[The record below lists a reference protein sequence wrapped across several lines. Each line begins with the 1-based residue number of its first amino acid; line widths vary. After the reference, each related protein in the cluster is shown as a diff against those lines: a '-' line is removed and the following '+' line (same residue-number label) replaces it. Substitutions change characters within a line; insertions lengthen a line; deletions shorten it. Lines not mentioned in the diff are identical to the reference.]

1 MRIVI
6 DLQACQSEGSR
17 NRGIAR
23 YSLSLARAIAE
34 LRGEHELRIALNA
47 LYADAAR
54 EVEDQLSGLVRGTS
68 FSHYHYLPPDRPF
81 GAEGDYRRTVAG
93 ALIRQHYAQLQPDV
107 LHVSSVIEGFGGQ
120 AVVPTRLS
128 ALRPVVRSA
137 TLYDLIPLVFKDTY
151 LNNRSI
157 MGWYYEK
164 LGTLKECDLLLAI
177 SESSRQDAIDHL
189 GIASERI
196 VNISGAADPLFRS
209 MEIPPDESVNLRRR
223 YGITGEFVLYTG
235 GIDRRKNIEGLI
247 DAYATLPSALRQG
260 HQLVIVCAIQPE
272 QKASLMTHARTR
284 GLGENGVILTGFVP
298 EDDLVLF
305 YNLCTLFVFPSF
317 YAGFGLPVLEAMA
330 CGAPVIG
337 SNNSSIPE
345 VIGRNDALF
354 DSKKTKSI
362 AATMYRALTDDDFRT
377 DLARHGLARARNF
390 TWTHSG
396 RLAIEAFEEAH
407 RGKRVSEAI
416 HVAAMLPRRKIAYF
430 SPLPDTR
437 SGIAEYSAELLPEL
451 ARYFDIDLYIDD
463 YEVTDPWLVSNFKIF
478 SWTQFPAHCDRY
490 DTVLYHFGNS
500 PFHAHMYELLQRY
513 PGVVVLHDF
522 FVGALIRHIE
532 DACGKIGF
540 WLQEL
545 NHAHGPAVCALL
557 QEAGG
562 LERVIKEFP
571 CNRRIFDHATGVVV
585 HSSYPL
591 ELIRRFYPHGVNAP
605 LHIVKQMRGS
615 VKRTTKE
622 DVLAIRQS
630 LGFAADDFLVCS
642 FGFLVFTKLNE
653 VLVEAFSRSR
663 FRDDPR
669 ARLIFIGGLD
679 PGIYEQKLLDQIK
692 KCGLEHRIL
701 ITGYQDKERYR
712 SYLAIADLAVQL
724 RAHSRGE
731 TSRAVL
737 DCLAYRVP
745 LIVNAYA
752 TLDDYPDDVVYKIP
766 ADAPVKTLTHALEEL
781 WDDAERR
788 RALSERGS
796 AYIATEHNPEEVAAQ
811 YAATIEASIQ
821 RAAVTRQT
829 ALAKELGGILAP
841 YQTDSDELQ
850 EIAQCVQANRP
861 DFQPPRVFID
871 VSYMI
876 RVHHRSGIQRV
887 VRNITQRLYQCS
899 DSNYR
904 PEAVRLHGDA
914 LYHAKGY
921 VSDLSDGPGVT
932 KELRGMLRHA
942 ERFLSEVTQWSSA
955 ARGGAIDIAF
965 GDVLLMLDSN
975 WASYGD
981 FTGIFALIQRRF
993 GRVYTVVYDLIPI
1006 LHPEF
1011 FPLDLVAIF
1020 SKWLASA
1027 IALSDGLVCISK
1039 SVADE
1044 LIGYIRTAGL
1054 THPRDL
1060 KIGYFNLGA
1069 DIPLTNVDEPVRSG
1083 LSNYFQRES
1092 FPVFLMVGTIEPR
1105 KGHAFV
1111 LDAFEQLWAS
1121 GLDVGLCI
1129 AGRQGWNVKPF
1140 MERLKRHAEFQRRL
1154 FWAESPSDAEVIY
1167 CYQHAKA
1174 LIFASIAEGF
1184 GLPIVEAAQHG
1195 LPVLC
1200 SDIPVFREVG
1210 GEHVTYFSLAS
1221 SACLAETLREWL
1233 QQPSHPDSSRIPWLT
1248 WEQSTAQLL
1257 DVILHNK
1264 WYKTLPARQG

>member
-1 MRIVI
+1 MRIVL

-17 NRGIAR
+17 NRGIGR

-34 LRGEHELRIALNA
+34 LRGDHELRIALNA
-47 LYADAAR
+47 LYPDAAR
-54 EVEDQLSGLVRGTS
+54 EVEDQLAGLVPFAS

-81 GAEGDYRRTVAG
+81 GAEGEYRRAVAS

-107 LHVSSVIEGFGGQ
+107 LHISSVFEGLVGQ
-120 AVVPTRLS
+120 AVVPTQLS
-128 ALRPVVRSA
+128 SLRPVVRVA
-137 TLYDLIPLVFKDTY
+137 TLYDLIPLVFKDVY
-151 LNNRSI
+151 LRNREI
-157 MGWYYEK
+157 KRWYYEK
-164 LGTLKECDLLLAI
+164 LGTLKECDLLLSI
-177 SESSRQDAIDHL
+177 SESSRQDAIDYL
-189 GIASERI
+189 DVAPERI
-196 VNISGAADPLFRS
+196 VNISGAADPHFRPIETS
-209 MEIPPDESVNLRRR
+209 PDEAAAFRQR
-223 YGITGEFVLYTG
+223 YGIAGAFVLYTG
-235 GIDRRKNIEGLI
+235 GIDYRKNVEGLI
-247 DAYATLPSALRQG
+247 DAYAKLPGALRKTY
-260 HQLVIVCAIQPE
+260 QLVIVCSIQPE
-272 QKASLMTHARTR
+272 QRSSLIAYARKR
-284 GLGENGVILTGFVP
+284 RLAKREIIFTGFVP
-298 EDDLVLF
+298 DDDLVLF

-337 SNNSSIPE
+337 GDSASIPE
-345 VIGRNDALF
+345 VIDRNDALF
-354 DSKKTKSI
+354 DNSKTESI
-362 AATMYRALTDDDFRT
+362 AAAMHRALTEHGFRS
-377 DLARHGLARARNF
+377 DLARHGLERAKDF
-390 TWTHSG
+390 SWTRSG
-396 RLAIEAFEEAH
+396 RLAIDAFERAH
-407 RGKRVSEAI
+407 RCKRVSDAI
-416 HVAAMLPRRKIAYF
+416 HVAGLLPRRKIAYF
-430 SPLPDTR
+430 SPLPDSR

-451 ARYFDIDLYIDD
+451 ARYFDLDLFIDD
-463 YEVTDPWLVSNFKIF
+463 YEITDPWLVSNFKIF
-478 SWTQFPAHCDRY
+478 SWAQFPARRDRY

-500 PFHAHMYELLQRY
+500 EFHAHMYELLQRY

-522 FVGALIRHIE
+522 FVGTLIRYME
-532 DACGKIGF
+532 AARGKMGF

-545 NHAHGPAVCALL
+545 NHAHGPGVCALL
-557 QEAGG
+557 QEPGG
-562 LERVIKEFP
+562 MERAIREFP
-571 CNRRIFDHATGVVV
+571 CNRRIFDHANGVIV

-615 VKRTTKE
+615 VKRTTGE
-622 DVLAIRQS
+622 DALAIRQS
-630 LGFAADDFLVCS
+630 LGFAANDFLVCS

-653 VLVEAFSRSR
+653 VLVEAFSRSH
-663 FRDDPR
+663 FRDDSR

-679 PGIYEQKLLDQIK
+679 PGVYGQKLLERIK

-701 ITGYQDKERYR
+701 ITGYQDAERYR
-712 SYLAIADLAVQL
+712 AYLAIADIAVQL

-737 DCLAYRVP
+737 DCLAHGVP

-766 ADAPVKTLTHALEEL
+766 PDAPVMALTHALEEL
-781 WDDAERR
+781 WDDTERR
-788 RALSERGS
+788 RTLSERGP
-796 AYIATEHNPEEVAAQ
+796 AYIAAEHNPEEIAAQ
-811 YAATIEASIQ
+811 YAITIETSIQ
-821 RAAVTRQT
+821 RSAATRQT
-829 ALAKELGGILAP
+829 ALTQELGCILAP
-841 YQTDSDELQ
+841 YQAAGDELQ
-850 EIAQCVQANRP
+850 EIAQCALANRP
-861 DFQPPRVFID
+861 DFQPPRVLID

-876 RVHHRSGIQRV
+876 RVHHLSGIQRV
-887 VRNITQRLYQCS
+887 VRNITRCLYQCS

-921 VSDLSDGPGVT
+921 VSDVGEGSGVT
-932 KELRGMLRHA
+932 KELLGA
-942 ERFLSEVTQWSSA
+942 ERFLNEVTEWSRATS
-955 ARGGAIDIAF
+955 GGPIDIGF
-965 GDVLLMLDSN
+965 GDVLLMLDSS
-975 WASYGD
+975 WASYEQ
-981 FTGIFALIQRRF
+981 FTDIYVLIRRRF

-1020 SKWLASA
+1020 SRWLTSA
-1027 IALSDGLVCISK
+1027 TALSDGLVCISR

-1044 LIGYIRTAGL
+1044 LIGYIGTAGL
-1054 THPRDL
+1054 TYPRDL

-1069 DIPLTNVDEPVRSG
+1069 DIPLTNTDEPVRSS
-1083 LSNYFQRES
+1083 LSDYFQRDS

-1111 LDAFEQLWAS
+1111 LDAFEELWAS
-1121 GLDVGLCI
+1121 GFNIGLCI

-1140 MERLKRHAEFQRRL
+1140 MARLKCHPEFQRRL

-1167 CYQHAKA
+1167 GYQHAKA

-1210 GEHVTYFSLAS
+1210 GEHVTYFSLDS
-1221 SACLAETLREWL
+1221 PACLAETVRAWLR
-1233 QQPSHPDSSRIPWLT
+1233 QPTPPDSSKIPWLT

-1257 DVILHNK
+1257 DVILNNK
-1264 WYKTLPARQG
+1264 WYKVLPAHAD